1 MWDVYT
7 IGGIELLPD
16 IFNGIAAL
24 LGGGLLSSAVKISAL
39 VGLIWMVFRVAFGTG
54 WDEGLKWF
62 AVMNVIFQGLLL
74 PTVTVRIVDRLV
86 PSNPGVAVA
95 GVPLGLG
102 VFASMTSQLGDKL
115 TQEFETVFSLPD
127 DMRFQKNGMMFGN
140 GLIAAMRQ
148 VQIPSAEFA
157 GNIREFMNQ
166 CVFYDIM
173 LGHIPLDEMKRADNL
188 WTFLTST
195 YPPSPARSFKLS
207 QGGVESIVTCQD
219 GATTLNGMWNGQID
233 EGITLFGRQIFPGKT
248 DMEARA
254 LLLSTLPIAH
264 EYLIGASRTAA
275 QALQQSMMINAT
287 NAALED
293 FVAQSANSAALSAY
307 AAARADAATESAYRT
322 IARQAEQWVPLL
334 RVVLEILFYG
344 IFPLVIVIS
353 ILPAVGPKVIF
364 NYLMAFMW
372 LQSWP
377 PLYAILHRA
386 MMGHAAG
393 RLTPLGGISDGD
405 PAITMV
411 TQAGIGAVTDD
422 VAVLA
427 GYLTMSVPFIAMA
440 VVRGA
445 TAVMGLATSALAV
458 GQRAASQA
466 ADEAT
471 TGNLSAGNTS
481 FDNHSFNTLQG
492 RRIHSAP
499 SFQTHGLSQSRADGA
514 TEAWADSGRYMLNAQ
529 MSNFG
534 TDIGLSREISSS
546 MRRAAGES
554 MRVAEQQSVAATQA
568 QAAAVES
575 ATGFGLSIAQRAGSG
590 RSLERELGSAEGQ
603 ALSAGLSKAEE
614 LSKQHGISVAEAND
628 IIKRA
633 AGQAQAGISGGF
645 SIGIAK
651 ADGGIS
657 GIASISNDGTLSH
670 GQRRAMEDA
679 KKFVASEEG
688 RRFVETSQRLAERD
702 NITFADDN
710 AKSLQESYR
719 ASLSESQQLAQ
730 SAAVSREQA
739 RSLEVQAAEAEN
751 SSASTR
757 GSYND
762 AFLDYLRTKYGAEGE
777 RIATDMS
784 VAGMARKEE
793 EAREF
798 ADQYVR
804 SRMDGHFEPRN
815 VSLSSDTRLR
825 SERGRLE
832 ADFDGRGATLRAGAG
847 VAGLAAVGVGTARS
861 MYENQAL
868 ESRGGDLGVGAHRS
882 NVEQQLQEQRER
894 LDSTRADLERAQ
906 SDAQSNH
913 QQNGEH
919 IFDKAGSML
928 SGAKSM
934 LNRARGEG
942 DDMPTP
948 NVGSAT
954 KQK

>member
-514 TEAWADSGRYMLNAQ
+514 TEAWSDSGRYMLNAQ

-575 ATGFGLSIAQRAGSG
+575 ATGFGLSLAQRAGSG

-614 LSKQHGISVAEAND
+614 LAKSHGISRDQADNFIRRASAE
-628 IIKRA
+628 IY
-633 AGQAQAGISGGF
+633 AGGSAGFPKNPFINAEGGARG
-645 SIGIAK
+645 SATWQ
-651 ADGGIS
+651 
-657 GIASISNDGTLSH
+657 NDGQLTDSK
-670 GQRRAMEDA
+670 RRAMDEA
-679 KKFVASEEG
+679 RRFVQSEEG

-719 ASLSESQQLAQ
+719 ASLSESQQLSQ

-739 RSLEVQAAEAEN
+739 RSLEIQAAEAEN

-762 AFLDYLRTKYGAEGE
+762 AFLDYLRSKYGAEGE

-793 EAREF
+793 EAKQF

-815 VSLSSDTRLR
+815 ASLSSDTRLR

-832 ADFDGRGATLRAGAG
+832 ADFDGRGAAIRAGAAVG
-847 VAGLAAVGVGTARS
+847 GLAAAGAGTARS
-861 MYENQAL
+861 MYENRAL
-868 ESRGGDLGVGAHRS
+868 ESPGGDLGVGAHRS
-882 NVEQQLQEQRER
+882 NVEQQLQEQRDR
-894 LDSTRADLERAQ
+894 LDSTRAELERAQ
-906 SDAQSNH
+906 SEAQSNF
-913 QQNGEH
+913 QQNSEH
-919 IFDKAGSML
+919 VMDKPANM
-928 SGAKSM
+928 ARKM
-934 LNRARGEG
+934 LNRITGDEG
-942 DDMPTP
+942 MPAP
-948 NVGSAT
+948 NVGNAT